1 MWSFTS
7 TTWGFSCEGEHS
19 TMPST
24 AWEKL
29 YKSFVRQ
36 RDEGQWDIATWSE
49 NHGRESWGGRFSGG
63 ALRPSGCFN
72 QSPGRPD
79 PEPRHFP
86 HFYWQGH
93 VAEGEGNLGGLQV
106 HYKLPV
112 RLHLTAKPSME
123 LVKVDQCQ
131 YARLRAMTY
140 SNKQSFSRSFA
151 RLLSHTPEKKN
162 IAPRVPAISGG
173 CPYKE
178 APSSDVGL

>member
-1 MWSFTS
+1 
-7 TTWGFSCEGEHS
+7 
-19 TMPST
+19 
-24 AWEKL
+24 
-29 YKSFVRQ
+29 
-36 RDEGQWDIATWSE
+36 
-49 NHGRESWGGRFSGG
+49 
-63 ALRPSGCFN
+63 
-72 QSPGRPD
+72 
-79 PEPRHFP
+79 
-86 HFYWQGH
+86 
-93 VAEGEGNLGGLQV
+93 LGGLQV